1 MRGEDD
7 SMQPEAGNSGTEAS
21 STPPL
26 VDERASPIIGS
37 KIPISFTPV
46 RIVEVTPEMVR
57 NFKPVVSDKRHPFG
71 PGLPPPLKP

>member
-1 MRGEDD
+1 
-7 SMQPEAGNSGTEAS
+7 MQPEAGNSETEAS

-26 VDERASPIIGS
+26 VDETAFPIIGL

-71 PGLPPPLKP
+71 LGLPPPLKP